1 MDFTI
6 ESSKNTHDYTLT
18 AGQEEALAMMKQLNN
33 IFILESPAGCGKS
46 VLINRFVG
54 EMANSGK
61 HIVLCAPTHKSLS
74 IIDGDATIHSYL
86 NLKLKWKKDKQV
98 LEKAGFADNIR
109 YGDVLVIDEASM
121 LNEEIV
127 DYILQEQESNG
138 LKIIFVGS
146 IDQIQPINEKVSPVW
161 ELQAPTY
168 TLKEIVRQAKGSGII
183 SLATSV
189 RTGITHPGDD
199 VSKFVNNKDVFSGS
213 VTDMKKFFCDC
224 LNEGE
229 DSIPTIISYR
239 NKIVNSANVWAR
251 SIVKNDPKDLF
262 LVGEKVYIRSTSSDQ
277 EHNLEDIVKILD
289 ISKKIKYN
297 DLCDENELKKV
308 KHDFYV
314 FEIRVASYKG
324 LDDLVIPASERDEG
338 IIKTNKSS
346 LAKLAREKKINWKDF
361 WDFSES
367 LSEIKHVYALTAHRS
382 QGSTYKNVIINYNDI
397 SDKSILYTA
406 ITRAAEKLFLLV

>member
-18 AGQEEALAMMKQLNN
+18 QGQEEALALMKQLND
-33 IFILESPAGCGKS
+33 IFVLESPAGCGKS
-46 VLINRFVG
+46 VLINRFVD

-74 IIDGDATIHSYL
+74 IIDGDSTIHSYL

-98 LEKAGFADNIR
+98 LEKAGFADNVR
-109 YGDVLVIDEASM
+109 YGDVLVIDEVSM

-127 DYILQEQESNG
+127 GYILQEQENNG

-146 IDQIQPINEKVSPVW
+146 IDQIQPVNEKISPVW
-161 ELQAPTY
+161 KVPAPLY

-183 SLATSV
+183 SLAESV

-199 VSKFVNNKDVFSGS
+199 ISKFVNNEDVFAGNIS
-213 VTDMKKFFCDC
+213 DMKKFFCNC

-251 SIVKNDPKDLF
+251 NIVKNNPKDLF

-289 ISKKIKYN
+289 ISKKVKYN
-297 DLCDENELKKV
+297 SLCDENELKKV

-324 LDDLVIPASERDEG
+324 LDDLVIPASEKDEG
-338 IIKTNKSS
+338 IIKTNKNS

-367 LSEIKHVYALTAHRS
+367 ISEVKHTYAMTAHRS
-382 QGSTYKNVIINYNDI
+382 QGSTYKNVIINYKDI
-397 SDKSILYTA
+397 QDKNILYTA